1 MDDILSM
8 TKDQLIEKY
17 NGVTRQLARA
27 ADRIE
32 ELEAQDA
39 AFVRTAEMLTNL
51 GPADIGMVPLAP
63 IEGCSQLWREAD
75 NEYSEDRFIGLVQ
88 GGADGE

>member
-1 MDDILSM
+1 MSDLTDELRAAYAEAVYERPF
-8 TKDQLIEKY
+8 DPYVLHE
-17 NGVTRQLARA
+17 A

-51 GPADIGMVPLAP
+51 GPADIGMVQVRMDRPATG
-63 IEGCSQLWREAD
+63 ENATLWREAD
-75 NEYSEDRFIGLVQ
+75 DE
-88 GGADGE
+88 